1 MEKIEKLVLLPSGP
15 ATKLGKVLFVEKY
28 KMNVDN
34 MDIMHMRTLIQDKNG
49 KIGMYCYHLVKL
61 RNYVAHNNNADYLP
75 KYVKFMNYTQRLVFD
90 DETKRALLAR
100 VLRKMSKINIAL
112 SLPALHMSPP
122 QNSAIPPGI
131 YALSYCK
138 EHWREEIKGKRV
150 LIKEGPRAG
159 TELIMRSWNGTNGTF
174 KDDQGK
180 TIPMSIRTTVI
191 QIM

>member
-1 MEKIEKLVLLPSGP
+1 
-15 ATKLGKVLFVEKY
+15 
-28 KMNVDN
+28 
-34 MDIMHMRTLIQDKNG
+34 
-49 KIGMYCYHLVKL
+49 
-61 RNYVAHNNNADYLP
+61 
-75 KYVKFMNYTQRLVFD
+75 MNYTQRLVFD
-90 DETKRALLAR
+90 DETKRALLTR
-100 VLRKMSKINIAL
+100 VLRKMSKINAAL
-112 SLPALHMSPP
+112 SLSTIRESPP
-122 QNSAIPPGI
+122 QTSLQNSAIPPGV